1 MRTLVFGRT
10 LAIAVLVATMLA
22 WAPAAAQEVDPLTLE
37 LISSRDLCTA
47 NTLTELSWTIS
58 GGRPPYTLTIDG
70 ETVAAN
76 AESHRVNCGPIPA
89 DPLGPV
95 PGTTPAKTFRASVT
109 DSQATPVTATAEVQ
123 VELAPPLPAPTNLW
137 LSGLTQEVIYGF
149 DYSVAG
155 AGAQAP
161 EDAGPYERLWQTG
174 YVLRVRATSASAAE
188 LYDIVRVPQFTHV
201 LEWSVPGPHHGMVAS
216 MRHPIERH
224 TPSALIWSAP
234 VSFALAETPQNVT
247 VTATHDT
254 VTVSWD
260 EQPHAD
266 CNSLSIDGPA
276 YHNDAHVWDLSTS
289 SGRHT
294 YTFERMPPETEFDIH
309 ISIGCYADEPEG
321 TSYYTPNAYAF
332 TGARTKAAP
341 SDWTPPPVGP
351 LNLRATATHDE
362 ITLTWDR
369 PHPDARPAWRVLVYE
384 GERYFATLAGHS
396 ERPVRIRFGMRSYVR
411 PSTTYRVLVTHHGA
425 TTGSGEVTVTT
436 AAAPAES
443 VAPTSYERLI
453 PPVVT
458 TEFLL
463 PLTLELASSRALCT
477 ANTLTELSWT
487 IAGGRPPYTLTIDGE
502 TVDAEADSHRAN
514 CGPIPTDPMGTVP
527 GTTPTKT
534 FRASVTD
541 SQATPV
547 TATDAVQVELAE
559 ALPAPTGIETAS
571 LSVVI
576 GVRWT
581 PKPAPA
587 EGVSRPARFL
597 PQGLFLLRHRLLD
610 ADSWTY
616 ELRADLKF
624 PWWIVLLDEGTRE
637 LMFAELRH
645 PLEAE
650 TPEALDWSVATRAA
664 THAPPENLT
673 ATATHNTVTVTWQ
686 RQPHA
691 LETWVFV
698 RLLAQDPYDGSLADF
713 VQETGVTGDASVT
726 FEHLPPDAEFVAKV
740 EYGDDVSAS
749 VPVRTTAAPDGYDY
763 AAIPQGAQNLRA
775 TLSDTGTRITVTWDD
790 PYPGNENHYDAHL
803 IDVETGCRLDRA
815 DIVLAGTNS
824 WSTTGSAAF
833 GRVQLGREYRVNVGH
848 DAIPFTEASI
858 LVTTPDLPPSSR
870 AAASAAAQEVDPLTL
885 ELTSSRD
892 LCTANTLTELSWTIS
907 GGIPPYTL
915 TIDGE
920 TVNPDAES
928 HRANCGAIPTDPFTG
943 DPVAN
948 PTKTFNA
955 TVTDSPSSPNTTSDT
970 ATVTLLDAIA
980 APTLLGLP
988 LNTSEGVE
996 MDSPTDD
1003 WAPDFRTN
1011 GRTLLRYRPRGQ
1023 DAWTNR
1029 LTPGEGSIP
1038 IKLDSG
1044 AYDSQLAYLRH
1055 PIEAA
1060 TPDALN
1066 WSRTEVIERLLPAQN
1081 LSATAMHDSV
1091 TVAFDDQRGW
1101 WVATVILLQRD
1112 ESGKLIGMA
1121 TESFL
1126 SLASRTLDSDTHRL
1140 TFSHLPPA
1148 TMFTVPV
1155 RIGNADYPSTHAST
1169 TVRTQAAPFDW
1180 TPPARGPQ
1188 NLHAVATHNSITVS
1202 WDPPFDGNDIG
1213 YYLQVFEAA
1222 TGRHVSG
1229 DFPDASRRQWIVY
1242 GGVYERLK
1250 PDTGY
1255 RVVVTHR
1262 GIPFTSAEIIVSTLL
1277 TPSPQSTAGTRGCG
1291 TPLLYRFLPAWLVDS
1306 WWRSALITTDPTTWR
1321 RWVSALLSLQARPRE
1336 NH

>member
-436 AAAPAES
+436 AATPAES

-502 TVDAEADSHRAN
+502 TVDANAESHRAN
-514 CGPIPTDPMGTVP
+514 CGPIPTDPLSGDP
-527 GTTPTKT
+527 LPNPTKT
-534 FRASVTD
+534 FTATVTD
-541 SQATPV
+541 SQSAPDPAMATV
-547 TATDAVQVELAE
+547 AVDLAPP
-559 ALPAPTGIETAS
+559 LPAPQNLRYQSYVDYVLVLWDEVTGA
-571 LSVVI
+571 
-576 GVRWT
+576 G
-581 PKPAPA
+581 
-587 EGVSRPARFL
+587 
-597 PQGLFLLRHRLLD
+597 
-610 ADSWTY
+610 ADSPRSPDPENPDRYVVTTGMLRTRPVTDVAWTY
-616 ELRADLKF
+616 SALGGSGGVTLDPLPGLRILQTAA
-624 PWWIVLLDEGTRE
+624 V
-637 LMFAELRH
+637 RH
-645 PLEAE
+645 PLELE
-650 TPEALDWSVATRAA
+650 TPEALSWSEQLTYAA
-664 THAPPENLT
+664 TMQAQNVRIN
-673 ATATHNTVTVTWQ
+673 ATHGTVTVSWD

-691 LETWVFV
+691 QGQAIRVWLS
-698 RLLAQDPYDGSLADF
+698 DGN
-713 VQETGVTGDASVT
+713 TGRALRSWEEPGLTGRHEVTYTHV
-726 FEHLPPDAEFVAKV
+726 PPDRDYRLTIFMVDTEA
-740 EYGDDVSAS
+740 
-749 VPVRTTAAPDGYDY
+749 RTAPPEHALRTLPAPPGWTAP
-763 AAIPQGAQNLRA
+763 PRGAQNLRA
-775 TLSDTGTRITVTWDD
+775 AFSADQLTVTWDL
-790 PYPGNENHYDAHL
+790 PYPDAPPTFWLTIENA
-803 IDVETGCRLDRA
+803 ETGRDLYKRFAHDITNWEIPLTRLSR
-815 DIVLAGTNS
+815 
-824 WSTTGSAAF
+824 SAS
-833 GRVQLGREYRVNVGH
+833 RYRITVSHN
-848 DAIPFTEASI
+848 D
-858 LVTTPDLPPSSR
+858 LVSSVAEIEIQR
-870 AAASAAAQEVDPLTL
+870 PAASPTAAQTVDTPTL
-885 ELTSSRD
+885 ELTSSRQ
-892 LCTANTLTELSWTIS
+892 LCTANTLTELSWSIS

-928 HRANCGAIPTDPFTG
+928 HRANCGPLPTDPFTN
-943 DPVAN
+943 DPLPN
-948 PTKTFNA
+948 PTKSFSA
-955 TVTDSPSSPNTTSDT
+955 TVTDSQTTPDSATDDVRVELVPPLPAPQNVQYASYVADVPVRWDPVPGAGAQSPRSIHPDSGTDWQITGVVRT
-970 ATVTLLDAIA
+970 RLLDDRVWSYDVAGFAQGRKTLAPLAGLRVLSVA
-980 APTLLGLP
+980 A
-988 LNTSEGVE
+988 V
-996 MDSPTDD
+996 
-1003 WAPDFRTN
+1003 
-1011 GRTLLRYRPRGQ
+1011 
-1023 DAWTNR
+1023 
-1029 LTPGEGSIP
+1029 
-1038 IKLDSG
+1038 
-1044 AYDSQLAYLRH
+1044 RH
-1055 PIEAA
+1055 PLEVD
-1060 TPDALN
+1060 TPEALN
-1066 WSRTEVIERLLPAQN
+1066 WSAELTYAATTEAQNVVLTVTHDTLTASWDKQPYARDQGIHAILELEATGGERRLQLWEEEGVSGRHEVTIGDLPPETDFTFAIVMVDTSATSGNPFRRAVRTKPAPPGWIPLPTGAQN
-1081 LSATAMHDSV
+1081 LRV
-1091 TVAFDDQRGW
+1091 TSSDDGH
-1101 WVATVILLQRD
+1101 TI
-1112 ESGKLIGMA
+1112 
-1121 TESFL
+1121 
-1126 SLASRTLDSDTHRL
+1126 
-1140 TFSHLPPA
+1140 
-1148 TMFTVPV
+1148 
-1155 RIGNADYPSTHAST
+1155 
-1169 TVRTQAAPFDW
+1169 
-1180 TPPARGPQ
+1180 
-1188 NLHAVATHNSITVS
+1188 S
-1202 WDPPFDGNDIG
+1202 WDPPSPHSARSWALRVDN
-1213 YYLQVFEAA
+1213 VA
-1222 TGRHVSG
+1222 TGRNVFHTFTSG
-1229 DFPDASRRQWIVY
+1229 ATTWTISRDRLFSSARYRVTVVHFDLNRIETSIEFNTSQSPRIGQRGARST
-1242 GGVYERLK
+1242 GGVPSSRCSPFFLS
-1250 PDTGY
+1250 G
-1255 RVVVTHR
+1255 RVV
-1262 GIPFTSAEIIVSTLL
+1262 G
-1277 TPSPQSTAGTRGCG
+1277 G
-1291 TPLLYRFLPAWLVDS
+1291 D
-1306 WWRSALITTDPTTWR
+1306 R
-1321 RWVSALLSLQARPRE
+1321 R
-1336 NH
+1336 